1 MHASLL
7 EIGVIG
13 LDFLVLAALMG
24 GAAVGGWLT
33 AGLGERGLV
42 ADGLRGLVDATLA
55 VLMMTTV
62 LMLGFRTANLVDV
75 PFLQAWPY
83 ALKVITHSH
92 FGTLWLVRA
101 VALLV
106 LVMLWIWVRRNFNAR
121 AYACFV
127 LAGAIMATAISSTTH
142 AGSEGIWTFDNMVN
156 SLHILAACF
165 WGGTVIA
172 YIIVMQPLFKNS
184 REMRSAIAVSTVR
197 FSTLAG
203 GALAIVVVTGLIN
216 AWHRLDSWQILW
228 TTGYGWTLS
237 AKLALVAL
245 MAGIGALNRF
255 LIVPSIESPAVAG
268 SAVGTDPARR
278 FFRVLRV
285 DSLVFL
291 LIMLLAAALSMQS
304 PRHEGG
310 EGMHGATADGYG
322 QSLFRNGMV
331 FSTAYSANFYS
342 RFG

>member
-1 MHASLL
+1 MHASFF

-33 AGLGERGLV
+33 ADLGERGLLT
-42 ADGLRGLVDATLA
+42 DGLRGLVDTTLA
-55 VLMMTTV
+55 VLLVTTV

-75 PFLQAWPY
+75 PFFQAWPY

-92 FGTLWLVRA
+92 FGTLWLMRA
-101 VALLV
+101 IALLV
-106 LVMLWIWVRRNFNAR
+106 LVMLWIWVRRNFNVR
-121 AYACFV
+121 AYAWFV
-127 LAGAIMATAISSTTH
+127 LAGAVIAIAISCTTH

-172 YIIVMQPLFKNS
+172 YIIVMRPLFRRS
-184 REMRSAIAVSTVR
+184 HEMRPAIAISAVR

-245 MAGIGALNRF
+245 MAGIGAVNRF
-255 LIVPSIESPAVAG
+255 LIVPGIESPAVAV
-268 SAVGTDPARR
+268 SAVGTDSTRR
-278 FFRVLRV
+278 FLRVLRV

-291 LIMLLAAALSMQS
+291 LIMFLAAALSMQS
-304 PRHEGG
+304 PRSEGG
-310 EGMHGATADGYG
+310 NGMHGATAAGYG
-322 QSLFRNGMV
+322 QTFYRQ
-331 FSTAYSANFYS
+331 STLVSTGCSANFYS

>member
-1 MHASLL
+1 MHASLF
-7 EIGVIG
+7 EIGAIG

-24 GAAVGGWLT
+24 GGAVGGWLT
-33 AGLGERGLV
+33 SDLSERSLLT
-42 ADGLRGLVDATLA
+42 DGLRALVDVTLA
-55 VLMMTTV
+55 VLLVTTV
-62 LMLGFRTANLVDV
+62 LLLGFRTANLVDV
-75 PFLQAWPY
+75 SFFQAWPY

-92 FGTLWLVRA
+92 FGSLWLMRA

-106 LVMLWIWVRRNFNAR
+106 LLMLWVWARRNFNAR
-121 AYACFV
+121 AYGWFV
-127 LAGAIMATAISSTTH
+127 LAGAVIAIAISSTTH
-142 AGSEGIWTFDNMVN
+142 AGSEGVWTFDNMVN

-172 YIIVMQPLFKNS
+172 YIVVMRPLFRRS
-184 REMRSAIAVSTVR
+184 TEMRPAIAISAAR

-203 GALAIVVVTGLIN
+203 AALAIVVVTGLIN
-216 AWHRLDSWQILW
+216 AWHRLDSWQLLW

-255 LIVPSIESPAVAG
+255 LIVPGIESPAVAG
-268 SAVGTDPARR
+268 GAVGTDPARR

-304 PRHEGG
+304 PRHEGSNG
-310 EGMHGATADGYG
+310 VHGATAAGYG
-322 QSLFRNGMV
+322 PTFYRH
-331 FSTAYSANFYS
+331 STVVSTGCSANFYS